1 MIWFWIV
8 VGLLVLVALAALLR
22 PLVRRAGHDAS
33 EAEAAV
39 ATFRRQLADIDT
51 ELLQERLTADE
62 AAAARI
68 EITRRMLAM
77 ADRANE
83 EADLA
88 ATPAEISWR
97 IGAAV
102 GIAGLVPAAA
112 LAIYLAVGAPAA
124 INPLPAASAARGTGP
139 HDMAELAAA
148 ADQLKARLERDP
160 EHPEGWVLLGRTLG
174 SLGRFAEARDAYARA
189 IALRSDEPQLHA
201 ELGEI
206 LVLAADGTVTP
217 AAQAEFAKS
226 GNDPRARFYGA
237 EAALQRGD
245 AAAAKTALQALLADA
260 PADAPWR
267 NIVAS
272 RLAEIAPGEPQA
284 GAKTDAGPNSQDIA
298 AAQSMSPE
306 ERQAMIRGM
315 VERLAARLE
324 QHPDDQDG
332 WARLAHAYEVLGD
345 TDKAA
350 AARARAAEAGAPAPG
365 GAQGSVDTPAGPSAQ
380 DIAAAQSMSPEERQ
394 GMIRGMV
401 ERLAA
406 RLEQH
411 PDDKDGWARLAHAYE
426 VLGDTD
432 KAAAARTRAAAASA
446 QAPASPPAR

>member
-8 VGLLVLVALAALLR
+8 VGLLVLAALAALLR
-22 PLVRRAGHDAS
+22 PLFRRAGHDAS

-39 ATFRRQLADIDT
+39 AMFRRQLADIDT
-51 ELLQERLTADE
+51 ELAQGRLTADE
-62 AAAARI
+62 AAAART
-68 EITRRMLAM
+68 EITRRMLAT
-77 ADRANE
+77 ADREGE
-83 EADLA
+83 EANLA
-88 ATPAEISWR
+88 AANPAEISWR

-112 LAIYLAVGAPAA
+112 LVIYLAVGAPTA
-124 INPLPAASAARGTGP
+124 INPLPAASALRGTGP
-139 HDMAELAAA
+139 HDMAELTAA

-160 EHPEGWVLLGRTLG
+160 EHPEGWILLGRTLR
-174 SLGRFAEARDAYARA
+174 SLGRFAEARDAYGHA
-189 IALRSDEPQLHA
+189 IALRSDEPPLHA

-245 AAAAKTALQALLADA
+245 AVAAKAGLEALLADA

-267 NIVAS
+267 KIVAS
-272 RLAEIAPGEPQA
+272 RLAEIAPGE
-284 GAKTDAGPNSQDIA
+284 
-298 AAQSMSPE
+298 
-306 ERQAMIRGM
+306 
-315 VERLAARLE
+315 
-324 QHPDDQDG
+324 
-332 WARLAHAYEVLGD
+332 
-345 TDKAA
+345 
-350 AARARAAEAGAPAPG
+350 
-365 GAQGSVDTPAGPSAQ
+365 AQGSANTPAGPSAQ
-380 DIAAAQSMSPEERQ
+380 DVVAAQSMSPEERQ

-411 PDDKDGWARLAHAYE
+411 PDDKDGWGRLAHAYE
-426 VLGDTD
+426 VLGDTE
-432 KAAAARTRAAAASA
+432 KAAAARARAAAASA
-446 QAPASPPAR
+446 PSPASPPAR